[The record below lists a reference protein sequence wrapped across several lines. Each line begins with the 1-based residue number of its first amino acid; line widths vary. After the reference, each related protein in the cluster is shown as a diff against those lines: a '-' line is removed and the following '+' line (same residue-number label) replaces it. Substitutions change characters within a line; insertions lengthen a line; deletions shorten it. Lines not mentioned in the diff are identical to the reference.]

1 MKRKTKI
8 YLSTLLISALTLT
21 VFLTVGFYYLG
32 VSTKTANSVT
42 EKVPYRNVPEN
53 VSILFSFNDNST
65 LYYFDFS
72 NSTLEVYCNKP
83 IERALKNGIIIT
95 DYLNS
100 NNAFLIDLID
110 KSGGIEYEINGELLR
125 LTGTQALDYYVRGV
139 IEQKELIF
147 KICDNIAKYGLSFDE
162 ISSLISGNDTSLSYE
177 EIMLWSDFL
186 PTVSENIVF
195 IS

>member
-42 EKVPYRNVPEN
+42 EKVPYKSVPEN
-53 VSILFSFNDNST
+53 VCVLLSFGENQSV
-65 LYYFDFS
+65 YYLDFE
-72 NSTLEVYCNKP
+72 NNALEIYTDKP
-83 IERALKNGIIIT
+83 VERALKNGIIIT

-100 NNAFLIDLID
+100 NNAFLIDIID

-125 LTGTQALDYYVRGV
+125 LTGTQVLDYYVRGV

-186 PTVSENIVF
+186 PLVAENLVFVS
-195 IS
+195 